1 MRDTVRNMRDR
12 LLRTILSRAP
22 HIFNTITDAPLRE
35 FVAQVLNADASI
47 GHISEEMQT
56 AFEQWLDELTA
67 SQCAPLQ
74 ESTLTNSPPASHG
87 TDTGDSMRLTQRF
100 HSLIE
105 VGLGKRKQE

>member
-1 MRDTVRNMRDR
+1 MRDTVRSMRDR

-22 HIFNTITDAPLRE
+22 HIFNTIKDAPLRE
-35 FVAQVLNADASI
+35 FVAQVLNTDASI
-47 GHISEEMQT
+47 GHISDEMHT

-67 SQCAPLQ
+67 SQCTLLQ

-87 TDTGDSMRLTQRF
+87 TEAGDSMRLTQRF

-105 VGLGKRKQE
+105 VSSRKLK